1 MKSLISAVFTVLVA
15 SGAGLVA
22 PIAAAQQPPAVAA
35 RDLPDFADLVER
47 TGPAV
52 VNIRT
57 TERARANG
65 PAAGP
70 GPQMPEGL
78 DENDP
83 FYEFFRRFFPPR
95 QGPGPGAPG
104 PRGRGEGGEVPRGVG
119 SGFIISADGFLLTNH
134 HVVEGADEI
143 YVTLTD
149 KRELKGRLI
158 GSDRRTDVALVK
170 IEGTALPVLKIG
182 DPARL
187 RVGEWVVAIGSPF
200 GLDNTVT
207 AGIVSAKGRDTGDYL
222 PFIQTDVAVNPG
234 NSGGP
239 LLNMRGEVVGI
250 NSQIYSRTGGFMGI
264 SFAIP
269 IDEAMRVGEQL
280 RTAGRV
286 TRGRIGVGIAE
297 VTKDVADPLGLPRAA
312 GALVRNV
319 EAGGPAE
326 KGGIEVGD
334 IILRYDG
341 KPIERST
348 DLPRLVGNTKPGS
361 KVPVT
366 VWRKG
371 ANRDLSVTVAEM
383 QAEQTARGPG
393 GGRPQQSPGS
403 GPAPTSNALGL
414 VVTDIPE
421 ERKAQLRI
429 KGGVLVETVEGLA
442 SRAGLRPGDVILSM
456 NNQDV
461 TSARQFNEAVGKLDR
476 TKTQIL
482 LVRRGE
488 SAQFVPIRPA
498 GQNGQPQ

>member
-1 MKSLISAVFTVLVA
+1 M
-15 SGAGLVA
+15 
-22 PIAAAQQPPAVAA
+22 VAA
-35 RDLPDFADLVER
+35 LVTALPVMAPVALAQAGRELPDFADLVER

-57 TERARANG
+57 TARSRG
-65 PAAGP
+65 GAAGA
-70 GPQMPEGL
+70 GVPEGMEDNEL
-78 DENDP
+78 
-83 FYEFFRRFFPPR
+83 YEFFRRFMPPR
-95 QGPGPGAPG
+95 QGPS
-104 PRGRGEGGEVPRGVG
+104 PRGRGEGGSGGPEVPRGVG
-119 SGFIISADGFLLTNH
+119 SGFIISGDGFLLTNH

-149 KRELKGRLI
+149 KREFKGRLI

-170 IEGTALPVLKIG
+170 IDSAGLPSLRIG

-239 LLNMRGEVVGI
+239 LINLRGEVVGI

-280 RTAGRV
+280 RATGRV

-297 VTKDVADPLGLPRAA
+297 VTKDVAEPLGLPRAA

-319 EAGGPAE
+319 ESGGPADRA
-326 KGGIEVGD
+326 GIEVGD
-334 IILRYDG
+334 IIQRFDG
-341 KPIERST
+341 KTIERAS
-348 DLPRLVGNTKPGS
+348 DLPRMVGNTRPGS

-371 ANRDLSVTVAEM
+371 ASRELSLSVVEM
-383 QAEQTARGPG
+383 QADATPQGASPRPSSAPG
-393 GGRPQQSPGS
+393 AGQAT
-403 GPAPTSNALGL
+403 PANALGL
-414 VVTDIPE
+414 VVADIPE
-421 ERKAQLRI
+421 ERRAQLRI
-429 KGGVLVETVEGLA
+429 KGGVVVESVDGPA
-442 SRAGLRPGDVILSM
+442 ARAGLRAGDLILAL

-461 TSARQFNEAVGKLDR
+461 VSTRQFNELVGKLDR
-476 TKTQIL
+476 TKTQVM
-482 LVRRGE
+482 LVRRGD
-488 SAQFVPIRPA
+488 SAQFVPIRP
-498 GQNGQPQ
+498 

>member
-1 MKSLISAVFTVLVA
+1 MKRLCFAWLTALSLAFGLGAFAPAAHAQA
-15 SGAGLVA
+15 S
-22 PIAAAQQPPAVAA
+22 
-35 RDLPDFADLVER
+35 RELPDFADLVER

-57 TERARANG
+57 TARSRGNTPG
-65 PAAGP
+65 AGP
-70 GPQMPEGL
+70 QVPEGMDDSEL
-78 DENDP
+78 YD
-83 FYEFFRRFFPPR
+83 FFRRFMPPR
-95 QGPGPGAPG
+95 QGPA
-104 PRGRGEGGEVPRGVG
+104 PRGRGEGGGGGSEVPRGVG

-149 KRELKGRLI
+149 KREFKGKLI

-170 IEGTALPVLKIG
+170 IDSSSLPSLRIG

-200 GLDNTVT
+200 GLENTVT

-239 LLNMRGEVVGI
+239 LINLRGEVVGI

-269 IDEAMRVGEQL
+269 IDEAMRVGDQL
-280 RTAGRV
+280 RATGRV

-297 VTKDVADPLGLPRAA
+297 VTKDVAEPLGLARAG

-319 EAGGPAE
+319 ESGGPAE
-326 KGGIEVGD
+326 KAGIEVGD
-334 IILRYDG
+334 IILKFDG
-341 KPIERST
+341 KPIERSS
-348 DLPRLVGNTKPGS
+348 DLPRLVGNTRPGS

-371 ANRDLSVTVAEM
+371 ANRDLSITVVEM
-383 QAEQTARGPG
+383 QPEATAAGQ
-393 GGRPQQSPGS
+393 GGRSPSAPNQGS
-403 GPAPTSNALGL
+403 AGPANAMGF
-414 VVTDIPE
+414 VVSDISE
-421 ERKAQLRI
+421 ERKTQLRI
-429 KGGVLVETVEGLA
+429 RNGVLVDSVDGQA
-442 SRAGLRPGDVILSM
+442 ARAGIRQGDVILSI

-461 TSARQFNEAVGKLDR
+461 TGARQFNEAVAKLDR
-476 TKTQIL
+476 SKTHVM
-482 LVRRGE
+482 LVRRGD

-498 GQNGQPQ
+498 ASGQ